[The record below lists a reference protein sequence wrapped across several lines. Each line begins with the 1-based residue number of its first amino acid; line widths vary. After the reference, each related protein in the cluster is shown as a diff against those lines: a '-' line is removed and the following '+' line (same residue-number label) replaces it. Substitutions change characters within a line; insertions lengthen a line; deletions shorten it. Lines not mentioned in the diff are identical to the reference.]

1 MVFGFVEGLGVAKGL
16 VLLDDFQIFN
26 EDMALM
32 LGAPCLEYANFSVI
46 LGYVRGFGFVWGLTS
61 LNYFRIAPEAPQ
73 RHGTASLAVVSRFK
87 FRVFV
92 EFLMG
97 PNRLCGSPLHFSTCF
112 IFYNIARRKII
123 SPITSETF
131 EK

>member
-1 MVFGFVEGLGVAKGL
+1 MVLGFVEGLGVANGV
-16 VLLDDFQIFN
+16 VLLDYFQILN
-26 EDMALM
+26 EDMAL
-32 LGAPCLEYANFSVI
+32 LSGAPFLEYANFSVI

-73 RHGTASLAVVSRFK
+73 RHGSASSSVVSRFK

-97 PNRLCGSPLHFSTCF
+97 PNRLCGSPLHFPTCF
-112 IFYNIARRKII
+112 FFTI
-123 SPITSETF
+123 
-131 EK
+131 